1 MLATSAEI
9 RAAIRELWPDIPKGY
24 LWLPDGT
31 YFRPTIEETI
41 AFLHPSGIAS
51 IPRKGE
57 KWDCDEYAEKA
68 DIYVK
73 EKDRDNDAILNPRA
87 FGFCFC
93 SKLKG
98 RKVSH
103 TLNILYAVDGLW
115 FVEPQGYHHWPADR
129 RLDNVEIL
137 KM

>member
-1 MLATSAEI
+1 MISTSKEI
-9 RAAIRELWPDIPKGY
+9 RAAIRELWPNVGL

-31 YFRPTIEETI
+31 YFRTTVESTVV
-41 AFLHPSGIAS
+41 LLQTSGIAS

-68 DIYVK
+68 DLFIK
-73 EKDRDNDAILNPRA
+73 EHDRDDETVLNPRA

-98 RKVSH
+98 RKMAH
-103 TLNILYAVDGLW
+103 TLNILYAPDGLW
-115 FVEPQGYHHWPADR
+115 FIEPQGYHYWPANKEMDH
-129 RLDNVEIL
+129 VETV